1 MTDDSEE
8 KVIIELTKSE
18 ALVLFEFLAR
28 TSDDVSLK
36 SPDQAERQALWNL
49 ECLFEK
55 ALVEPFLPN
64 YQELLEQAK
73 RRLKG
78 E

>member
-18 ALVLFEFLAR
+18 ALVLHDFLAR
-28 TSDDVSLK
+28 ACEDSALTLL
-36 SPDQAERQALWNL
+36 DQAERQALWNL
-49 ECLFEK
+49 ECLLEE
-55 ALVEPFLPN
+55 ALVEPLLPN
-64 YQELLEQAK
+64 YTELLERAK
-73 RRLKG
+73 KRLK